1 MRLRGG
7 KTWIRERAQIRAGGG
22 WRRLVGQLDSH
33 HPGDGAEQGEERR
46 NPRGH
51 EQGPVGDTSSEALEF
66 IKRDLTEFTEV
77 VQHDTTS
84 TIAATA
90 SAMRDK
96 LAADGSTDTGRK
108 MKESLSSLF
117 GVISDAFSPSPDRTL
132 DCDDVALVATPDGST
147 EPYDRVKARLYSLQA
162 DPATYCNEP
171 DGLQE
176 HFMSW
181 AESFSLEERKA
192 ETAELLVAC
201 PAIRALY
208 TRLVPAAVSHLEFW
222 HRYFYKVYQLEQDE
236 ARRADLMKRA
246 DPSSQDKE
254 LGWEDEEGEAA
265 MCALPPPCAP
275 ADDLLDSK
283 KESRVGHVRPS
294 HPEADGT
301 RREPPSADAPHPPS
315 SSVQTL
321 SELTETA
328 LSLSERREPRP
339 APTAR
344 HDSDKPTPSS
354 PAPDSRTDAG
364 AAPDA
369 LPPSASSE
377 TVTTSDTVTAETLVS
392 HALAG
397 GDGGAGERRDSA
409 SPTPP
414 AAGKD
419 EAVTDLRVL
428 ELRSDSGKSTP
439 SNSAKIGSS
448 TDISE
453 DWEKEFELD
462 MTEEEIQQA
471 LAKAEAS
478 GEMEGD
484 WEDWE

>member
-1 MRLRGG
+1 MADGG
-7 KTWIRERAQIRAGGG
+7 EAGGG
-22 WRRLVGQLDSH
+22 WWGSWIHSTLETARSK
-33 HPGDGAEQGEERR
+33 
-46 NPRGH
+46 
-51 EQGPVGDTSSEALEF
+51 SSEALEF

-132 DCDDVALVATPDGST
+132 DCDEVALVATPDGST

-254 LGWEDEEGEAA
+254 LGWEDEEGES
-265 MCALPPPCAP
+265 

-301 RREPPSADAPHPPS
+301 RHEPPSADAPHPPS
-315 SSVQTL
+315 SPAQTL

-328 LSLSERREPRP
+328 LSSSGPP
-339 APTAR
+339 AR

-354 PAPDSRTDAG
+354 PAADSRADAG

-377 TVTTSDTVTAETLVS
+377 TVTSSDTVTAETLVS
-392 HALAG
+392 RAAAA

-409 SPTPP
+409 SPTPPP